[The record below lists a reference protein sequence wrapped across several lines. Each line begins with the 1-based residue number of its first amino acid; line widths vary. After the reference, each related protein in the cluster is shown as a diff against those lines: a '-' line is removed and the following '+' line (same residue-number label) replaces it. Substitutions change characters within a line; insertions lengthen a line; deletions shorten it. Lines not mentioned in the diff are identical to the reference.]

1 MIKRY
6 IIFSFII
13 FFPISF
19 VYSNLPI
26 KEKFEESKK
35 YFESGDYE
43 KAMFGFMDIILE
55 EPENKEAIKYIKKC
69 GLTIL
74 DREKEENKRKA
85 REILSD
91 AIATKKELDR
101 LDKEKKK
108 QIKKMQKL
116 FDTTYNYAEDIDK
129 INDALIYYENFL
141 KEVPIYSD
149 GLERFLTSIKAIKEA
164 FYTSI
169 RKKYPFFISG
179 KNYVDERDI
188 ATVYFIRDAM
198 NEFSIRQIDPLL
210 TEKILKRAEI
220 IKNKEEEIISLYKTA
235 ENAWELYSRD
245 LYSES
250 IPLWE
255 KIIKYNKEN
264 EEAKTYLS
272 FAKKHL
278 MQKEKKKE
286 VLTPKELLSS
296 ISPGPAPIL
305 KPEKIEISTFII
317 TNKNENKED
326 KKDVKLNKDVKTIKK
341 ESNKKKKNILAKKVS
356 KKRNVNKNI
365 IIPEKP
371 KEDITTQNK
380 DEKIT
385 ENKEKTI
392 ENEELKIE
400 EKAQKLYEKGVY
412 SFSVSNY
419 EKAIYYWQECLK
431 LNPKHLKAKLG
442 IERAKKKLEG
452 QG

>member
-1 MIKRY
+1 
-6 IIFSFII
+6 
-13 FFPISF
+13 
-19 VYSNLPI
+19 
-26 KEKFEESKK
+26 
-35 YFESGDYE
+35 
-43 KAMFGFMDIILE
+43 
-55 EPENKEAIKYIKKC
+55 
-69 GLTIL
+69 
-74 DREKEENKRKA
+74 
-85 REILSD
+85 
-91 AIATKKELDR
+91 
-101 LDKEKKK
+101 
-108 QIKKMQKL
+108 
-116 FDTTYNYAEDIDK
+116 
-129 INDALIYYENFL
+129 
-141 KEVPIYSD
+141 
-149 GLERFLTSIKAIKEA
+149 
-164 FYTSI
+164 
-169 RKKYPFFISG
+169 
-179 KNYVDERDI
+179 
-188 ATVYFIRDAM
+188 
-198 NEFSIRQIDPLL
+198 L

-305 KPEKIEISTFII
+305 KPEKVEISTFII

-326 KKDVKLNKDVKTIKK
+326 KKDVKLNKEVKTIKK

-356 KKRNVNKNI
+356 KKSNGNKNI

-380 DEKIT
+380 EEKII
-385 ENKEKTI
+385 ENKEKNI